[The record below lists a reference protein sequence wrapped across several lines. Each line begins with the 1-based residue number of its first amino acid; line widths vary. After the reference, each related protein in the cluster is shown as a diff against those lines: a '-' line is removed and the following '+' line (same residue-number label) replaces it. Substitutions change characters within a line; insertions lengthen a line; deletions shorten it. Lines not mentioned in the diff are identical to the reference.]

1 MRKGVLKNLM
11 VLFCAVSLFAC
22 KKTNEAEVIREQL
35 MNDVLGKTFIIKE
48 YNENGTDK
56 TTLFETTTL
65 TFKANDEVIFHN
77 VAKLEQGVW
86 KVLINENN
94 NASNGYS
101 FLYFSIKFEPS
112 FSSLIMITADW
123 DILDFTGTE
132 LKLVN
137 DANFL
142 TLEELQ
148 EGA

>member
-1 MRKGVLKNLM
+1 MRKDVIRNLAI
-11 VLFCAVSLFAC
+11 VIVAISLFAC
-22 KKTNEAEVIREQL
+22 KKTNETEVLRDQII
-35 MNDVLGKTFIIKE
+35 NDVLGNVYTVKE
-48 YNENGTDK
+48 YNENGTDA
-56 TTLFETTTL
+56 TSIFENTRL
-65 TFKANDEVIFHN
+65 TFKTNDEVLLDN
-77 VAKLEQGVW
+77 VAKLEKGVW

-112 FSSLIMITADW
+112 YNSLIMITADW

-137 DANFL
+137 GASFL
-142 TLEELQ
+142 TLQELQ